1 MKEGIMDRWE
11 HEVLQTAIRHYGPK
25 HQILKA
31 IEELSELQKE
41 LAKFL
46 GGDRN
51 FDRIAEETADVG
63 IMLDQLELIFE
74 NREMV
79 EVWREKK
86 LERLARRMREE
97 SFRCEATN
105 PPLTLDELREMDGEP
120 VWCVD
125 GRGYACWC
133 LVNCYNDIM
142 LCCDKESG
150 LWDGDFYGMAGDG
163 QHGLYEVGWLAY
175 RRRPEDENHEP

>member
-31 IEELSELQKE
+31 MEELSELQKE

-63 IMLDQLELIFE
+63 IMLDQLGLIFE

-86 LERLARRMREE
+86 LERLVQRMQEEAQGRRYEQINE
-97 SFRCEATN
+97 
-105 PPLTLDELREMDGEP
+105 PLILDEKETMGSKCNVSLSSIPTYELVKELETREGVETHIAEP
-120 VWCVD
+120 YQDVTVS
-125 GRGYACWC
+125 
-133 LVNCYNDIM
+133 VNGPAI
-142 LCCDKESG
+142 
-150 LWDGDFYGMAGDG
+150 
-163 QHGLYEVGWLAY
+163 VLAII
-175 RRRPEDENHEP
+175 D